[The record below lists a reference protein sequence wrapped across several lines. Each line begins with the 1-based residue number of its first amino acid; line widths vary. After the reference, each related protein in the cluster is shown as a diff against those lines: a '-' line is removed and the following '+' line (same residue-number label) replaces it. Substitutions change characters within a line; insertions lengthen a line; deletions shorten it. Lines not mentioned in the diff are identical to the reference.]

1 MVNIDSELELVML
14 KKNLMITPRI
24 LHLNFEFKAEIRAG
38 KSKCL
43 QISIR
48 GIRVR
53 YFKRIWL
60 YHTILSWGLVGETER

>member
-38 KSKCL
+38 KK
-43 QISIR
+43 QVFANIDPGYTRSI
-48 GIRVR
+48 
-53 YFKRIWL
+53 F
-60 YHTILSWGLVGETER
+60 